1 MLECSCS
8 YYVTSRRLWIY
19 YRDEING
26 VGDNAL
32 QGKSIE
38 YQTNIKAKTSPQP
51 AQPKQPS

>member
-38 YQTNIKAKTSPQP
+38 YQTNIKAKTPPQP